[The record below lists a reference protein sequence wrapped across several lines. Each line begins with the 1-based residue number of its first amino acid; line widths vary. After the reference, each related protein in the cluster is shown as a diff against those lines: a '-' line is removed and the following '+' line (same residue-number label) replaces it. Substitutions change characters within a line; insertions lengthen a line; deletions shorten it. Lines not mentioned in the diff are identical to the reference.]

1 MHPATRLACG
11 AAITAALL
19 FLAAA
24 QPVRAQ
30 NATSPAASGEASAL
44 AHAPTPPAA
53 PTSATI
59 PAPAPSQAPMNS
71 ASAPL
76 LSQCQQLLPAA
87 SPQAPGAWHCITVTF
102 DYDFKKTRPCAAA
115 KPVHPCVAQFGI
127 YETTAGMNKTNALPL
142 FNVPLPPN
150 PKGVVTGI
158 TQQSAKPID
167 LALGWHRLCVAALD
181 NSGTSSALRWCQ
193 TCGTWIYVQSG
204 PTPSPSTSVQC
215 NSPTPPATPPP
226 ASPPTPAPPPGA

>member
-1 MHPATRLACG
+1 M
-11 AAITAALL
+11 AALL

-30 NATSPAASGEASAL
+30 DATSPAHPGQASSL
-44 AHAPTPPAA
+44 AHA
-53 PTSATI
+53 
-59 PAPAPSQAPMNS
+59 
-71 ASAPL
+71 SAPPP
-76 LSQCQQLLPAA
+76 SPCEQLLPAP
-87 SPQAPGAWHCITVTF
+87 SPQAPDAWHCITVTF
-102 DYDFKKTRPCAAA
+102 NYDFTKTPPCSAA

-127 YETTAGMNKTNALPL
+127 YETTAGMNKANARPL

-158 TQQSAKPID
+158 TLQSPKPID

-181 NSGTSSALRWCQ
+181 NSGPSSPRRWCQ

-204 PTPSPSTSVQC
+204 STPTPSTSVPC

-226 ASPPTPAPPPGA
+226 ASPPAPAPAPGA

>member
-1 MHPATRLACG
+1 MPLGMHPATRLACG

-30 NATSPAASGEASAL
+30 NATSPAASGQASSL
-44 AHAPTPPAA
+44 AHAPAPPAA

-59 PAPAPSQAPMNS
+59 PAPAPSQAPTNS
-71 ASAPL
+71 ASAPPQ
-76 LSQCQQLLPAA
+76 SPCQQLLPAP
-87 SPQAPGAWHCITVTF
+87 SPQAPDAWHCITVTF
-102 DYDFKKTRPCAAA
+102 AYDFKKTPPCAGA

-127 YETTAGMNKTNALPL
+127 YETTAGMNKTNAVPL
-142 FNVPLPPN
+142 FNVALPPN
-150 PKGVVTGI
+150 PKGVVAAI
-158 TQQSAKPID
+158 TQQSPKPID

-181 NSGTSSALRWCQ
+181 NIGASSMRLWCP

-204 PTPSPSTSVQC
+204 PTPSPSTSVPC

-226 ASPPTPAPPPGA
+226 ASTPPGA